1 MANYLFL
8 FTQEHEKYCQAGIES
23 EDDDVMIIEQ
33 EDEPTMQQ
41 ASFLQNFQLAG
52 VGTPREQQLTQKMS
66 APPNQNNNNNNI
78 SINNNAIRDIPSA
91 IDKKL
96 KRVPRRSHVTISL
109 SKCPTIPFSSP
120 AGQHLIKTAS
130 GQITTDY
137 HLERIER
144 VERFCPAPILG
155 YDGTNRPKFL
165 DKKIMTNVPVT
176 YRKSSAPYRYYN
188 FPRRQFSTKSRQKAL
203 KALQSILLKE
213 YHCKLLR
220 VNLKRLSN
228 AEIEKLI
235 NNVKSS
241 GNYPPPPKV
250 ARRTNVIDYID
261 LCSSDEGEEEEEVEN
276 EVGEGE
282 EEMEQEEY
290 ATEVDEDDRE
300 VETITNEP
308 NEARTPDSNG
318 TKENINH
325 NAWNNNVQI
334 TKGNRS
340 IDLNSLRKSFTNQLA
355 PSPNCDSAS
364 SQFGSD
370 AIQNLLTNRQSI
382 SLIRNKPLQNQ
393 NQDNNASNRYLNVRV
408 NDSAEHLLFGKH
420 SASNEITIT
429 KKPSTVP
436 ATNTMSPNSFI
447 SIDLTL

>member
-1 MANYLFL
+1 
-8 FTQEHEKYCQAGIES
+8 
-23 EDDDVMIIEQ
+23 MIIEQ

-41 ASFLQNFQLAG
+41 AFFLQNFQLAG
-52 VGTPREQQLTQKMS
+52 AGTSREQQTTQKLT
-66 APPNQNNNNNNI
+66 APQNQNNNNNNL
-78 SINNNAIRDIPSA
+78 SINNNAIRDIPPA
-91 IDKKL
+91 VDKKL
-96 KRVPRRSHVTISL
+96 KRVPRRTHVTISL

-144 VERFCPAPILG
+144 VERFCPAPILA

-188 FPRRQFSTKSRQKAL
+188 FPRRQFSTKSRQIAL
-203 KALQSILLKE
+203 RALQSILLKE

-228 AEIEKLI
+228 ADIEKLI

-241 GNYPPPPKV
+241 GSYPPPAKV
-250 ARRTNVIDYID
+250 ARRTKVIDYID
-261 LCSSDEGEEEEEVEN
+261 LCSSDESEDDEEEPEEDN
-276 EVGEGE
+276 
-282 EEMEQEEY
+282 EQEE
-290 ATEVDEDDRE
+290 DEDDRE
-300 VETITNEP
+300 VETITDEP

-340 IDLNSLRKSFTNQLA
+340 MDLNSLRKSFNNQLTR
-355 PSPNCDSAS
+355 SPNCDSTS

-393 NQDNNASNRYLNVRV
+393 NQDNNSSSRYLNVRV
-408 NDSAEHLLFGKH
+408 NDSTEHLLFGKH
-420 SASNEITIT
+420 VASNEITIT
-429 KKPSTVP
+429 KKPSSVP
-436 ATNTMSPNSFI
+436 ATNTVPPNSFI